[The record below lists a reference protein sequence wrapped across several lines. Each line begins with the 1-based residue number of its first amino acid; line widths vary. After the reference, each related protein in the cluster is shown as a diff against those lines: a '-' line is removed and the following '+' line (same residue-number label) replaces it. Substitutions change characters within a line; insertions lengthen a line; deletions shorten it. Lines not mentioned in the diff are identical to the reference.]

1 MKLHQVRFLLNHLR
15 NDFRAAHRII
25 HAKHTHCLQIA
36 RVVCAGNHFFR
47 AEILLCKLRRNEII
61 RIVTGYRNK
70 AVGVTYTGVFQ
81 HVNVR
86 AVAADDLH
94 VQRVCKL

>member
-1 MKLHQVRFLLNHLR
+1 MELHQVRFLLDHLR

-25 HAKHTHCLQIA
+25 YAEHAHRLQIA
-36 RVVCAGNHFFR
+36 RVVCTGNHFFS

-61 RIVTGYRNK
+61 RIVAGYRNK
-70 AVGVTYTGVFQ
+70 AVGVTYTGIFQ
-81 HVNVR
+81 HVDVR

-94 VQRVCKL
+94 VQCVCKL